1 MRSLLA
7 PSGSIDTHIAT
18 SRIGSREASEVRE

>member
-7 PSGSIDTHIAT
+7 PSRGRRSACC
-18 SRIGSREASEVRE
+18 AS

>member
-7 PSGSIDTHIAT
+7 PSRGRRSA
-18 SRIGSREASEVRE
+18 RCAS